1 MVPMP
6 LVQTSLQNSETV
18 LTLSG
23 FFFYSDFFY
32 LNSTNRLI
40 VVYELSVLTI
50 ANKNRCL
57 TLNVCS
63 TNLVYVQEEVTFI
76 EVLKKT
82 TRICDEMIPTTSH

>member
-23 FFFYSDFFY
+23 FFFNSDFFY

-76 EVLKKT
+76 EV
-82 TRICDEMIPTTSH
+82 